1 MLGQRPGTTS
11 EDGSRASLVSVI
23 SLVRRELRK
32 PGRAWAL
39 LIVLWIL
46 VAAFLGW
53 IYAAIWIGG
62 TVLLAGVAIARKSR
76 APL

>member
-1 MLGQRPGTTS
+1 
-11 EDGSRASLVSVI
+11 
-23 SLVRRELRK
+23 LVRRELRK